1 MNLVNLN
8 SLIQLPQKGKL
19 AKMGDNGD
27 LASTIKWPK
36 IKPKPNLSVS
46 YLKNL
51 DLFTVENCLT
61 CDESKG
67 FVKIAESLGF
77 THQGSRGPAYGEAY
91 RDNHRISVNDPVLAD
106 TLWQSGISNLFTDIK
121 IRRKVAVGLNPNIRF
136 YRYSAGQH
144 FGRHIDESV
153 DLEDGKRT
161 YYTLLIYLSGSST
174 KPKAKSNSSKTNNS
188 SSSAEPLVGGET
200 VFYGSRNSIV
210 AEVAPVEGM
219 ALFHIHGDKCLLHE
233 GRNVS
238 KGVKYVFRSD
248 VVFA

>member
-1 MNLVNLN
+1 MNLIHINPLMLHPSQIV
-8 SLIQLPQKGKL
+8 
-19 AKMGDNGD
+19 KMGDKAE
-27 LASTIKWPK
+27 LSATIKWPK
-36 IKPKPNLSVS
+36 IKAKPNLSIS

-61 CDESKG
+61 SDESKG

-77 THQGSRGPAYGEAY
+77 THQGSRGPAYGEAF

-106 TLWQSGISNLFTDIK
+106 TLWRSGLSNLFTDIK

-161 YYTLLIYLSGSST
+161 YYTLLIYLSGSNN
-174 KPKAKSNSSKTNNS
+174 AKSKSKSSSSSKTND

-210 AEVAPVEGM
+210 AEVAPMEGM
-219 ALFHIHGDKCLLHE
+219 ALFHIHGDKCMLHE

>member
-1 MNLVNLN
+1 MAEDQTQIESQCLL
-8 SLIQLPQKGKL
+8 
-19 AKMGDNGD
+19 
-27 LASTIKWPK
+27 
-36 IKPKPNLSVS
+36 S
-46 YLKNL
+46 YLKNH
-51 DLFTVENCLT
+51 DLFTVENCLSS
-61 CDESKG
+61 DESKG
-67 FVKIAESLGF
+67 FVKIAESIGF
-77 THQGSRGPAYGEAY
+77 THQGSRGPAYGEAF

-106 TLWQSGISNLFTDIK
+106 TIWQSGLSDLFTDIK

-144 FGRHIDESV
+144 FGRHIDESA

-161 YYTLLIYLSGSST
+161 YYTLLIYLSGNGTKSKSKSS
-174 KPKAKSNSSKTNNS
+174 SSKANDST
-188 SSSAEPLVGGET
+188 SAEPLVGGET
-200 VFYGSRNSIV
+200 VFYGLRNSIV

-219 ALFHIHGDKCLLHE
+219 ALFHIHGDKCMLHE

>member
-1 MNLVNLN
+1 
-8 SLIQLPQKGKL
+8 
-19 AKMGDNGD
+19 MGDKGEFGS
-27 LASTIKWPK
+27 STIKWPK
-36 IKPKPNLSVS
+36 IKLKRNLNVS

-61 CDESKG
+61 SDESKG
-67 FVKIAESLGF
+67 FIKIAESLGF
-77 THQGSRGPAYGEAY
+77 THQGSLGPAYGEAY

-106 TLWQSGISNLFTDIK
+106 TIWQSGLSNIFSDIK

-136 YRYSAGQH
+136 YRYTAGQH

-153 DLEDGKRT
+153 DLEDGKQT
-161 YYTLLIYLSGSST
+161 HYTLLIYLSGSNT
-174 KPKAKSNSSKTNNS
+174 KSNSKSNSSKKNDS
-188 SSSAEPLVGGET
+188 SLAEPLVGGET
-200 VFYGSRNSIV
+200 VFFGSRNSIV
-210 AEVAPVEGM
+210 AEVAPMEGM
-219 ALFHIHGDKCLLHE
+219 ALFHIHGEKCMLHE